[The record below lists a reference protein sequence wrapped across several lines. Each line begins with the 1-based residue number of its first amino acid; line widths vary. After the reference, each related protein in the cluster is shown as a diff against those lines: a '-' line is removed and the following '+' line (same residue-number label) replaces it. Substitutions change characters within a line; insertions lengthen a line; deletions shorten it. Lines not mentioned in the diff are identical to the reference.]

1 MWLFAGT
8 QTFVIEFQ
16 KRKWRLPA
24 TLFKRGKTAK
34 RNRRMVTM
42 LRDTSAN
49 DWCRAPRIEVAPWRN
64 SASGLVLVAGKTQRP
79 FIWRGLFIPSG
90 LFAVVMGAD
99 GAQILW
105 CCHYPMRQRV
115 AAFKVEAA
123 GATKLNFSYR
133 TGQTPKVV
141 HLRWLDWYQLQLSS
155 VAQGFPLAAAPANG
169 SSRRPTYG
177 HGGNDMIDLGA
188 GTPADPSGTQGGGA
202 PHATCVVAGYG
213 RAGRQRAFKA
223 TLPSLQELKQEGVH
237 IGNA

>member
-8 QTFVIEFQ
+8 QTFFIEFQ
-16 KRKWRLPA
+16 KRKWRLLA
-24 TLFKRGKTAK
+24 LSFKRGAMAK

-49 DWCRAPRIEVAPWRN
+49 DWCRAPRIEAAPWRN
-64 SASGLVLVAGKTQRP
+64 TDSGLVLVAGKTQRP
-79 FIWRGLFIPSG
+79 FSWRSLFIPSG
-90 LFAVVMGAD
+90 LFAVVMDANGSH
-99 GAQILW
+99 ILW

-115 AAFKVEAA
+115 GAFKVDVA
-123 GATKLNFSYR
+123 GATKLNFSFR
-133 TGQTPKVV
+133 VGQTPKVV
-141 HLRWLDWYQLQLSS
+141 HLRWLDGYQLQLSS
-155 VAQGFPLAAAPANG
+155 IAQGFPLVATPAN
-169 SSRRPTYG
+169 RPGRQPNYG
-177 HGGNDMIDLGA
+177 HAANDMIDLGA